1 MQAPVEGL
9 HGRQPLLVLVVRCV
23 AALLGVSLILLAAYY
38 FAGELTHI
46 RAAGLGTFT
55 VRDAAASV
63 GMLALTFAGALL
75 VAFFPVP
82 RRLRLPQRKSHEAPK
97 PVYGFGTILA
107 IGIGSTLGSPLFLLI
122 PLNVVQYE
130 IVSILSLVLATLLS
144 LAMAK
149 IYARNYTILR
159 GNDLAAVGGPAF
171 VRVAVGVRSGR
182 YFVSRLSMAIAN
194 TALAAY
200 CMIVFVLFDLEVL
213 PGLLAD
219 YGIVGAPAF
228 AIVVLIVALFGIWFV
243 MNSILERR
251 FIRTIGKV
259 QIVFTSVLLAI
270 LVGQSYFLGSAGG
283 WTFQGFL
290 AFPAPTDLGWVA
302 AILINTAYLYL
313 LFFGFQE
320 IQSLEQEALPTSR
333 IPVVSWF
340 LKGRKVD
347 KRTYLGIAMIAS
359 VLIAAAV
366 NVFYALA
373 VYASAPSP
381 TALAAAQIPALYVA
395 ESALGRPQEV
405 LTAVAFMIATFT
417 TFVPAFMAASRHIGA
432 LGHDGFLP
440 KGVGRV
446 SWLLVL
452 VSIVFL
458 AVTGEAFLVNITD
471 FMVLVSLGI
480 IALSAIWLRR
490 NRRRV
495 LERRDA
501 VPLAVGVMCYAAAGI
516 LYGVTPSVA
525 VFGSL
530 SVALAFLIY
539 DVMEL
544 GSIGSRLFVAAFC
557 VLSYGLLILY
567 PARFPSPGLLPF
579 APLEEAVRTTTA
591 LRTGLLVA
599 AVGLLVSF
607 LLELLVR
614 QLRRE
619 AQSPAAEATATPQ
632 GDPPVR
638 AGVKSRKVFP
648 ARRE

>member
-1 MQAPVEGL
+1 MEGL
-9 HGRQPLLVLVVRCV
+9 QGRQPLLVWAVRCV

-38 FAGELTHI
+38 VAGELLSL
-46 RAAGLGTFT
+46 RATGLGAFN
-55 VRDAAASV
+55 VRDAAALV
-63 GMLALTFAGALL
+63 GILALAFAGALL
-75 VAFFPVP
+75 IAFFPMP
-82 RRLRLPQRKSHEAPK
+82 RRVHLPQLPPHEAAK

-130 IVSILSLVLATLLS
+130 IVSILSLLLATLIS

-149 IYARNYTILR
+149 IYARNYTVLR
-159 GNDLAAVGGPAF
+159 KNDLAAVGGPAF

-200 CMIVFVLFDLEVL
+200 CMIVFVLFDVEVL
-213 PGLLAD
+213 PDLLGY
-219 YGIVGAPAF
+219 YGIVGVPAL
-228 AIVVLIVALFGIWFV
+228 AVVVLIVALFGIWFV

-259 QIVFTSVLLAI
+259 QIVFTSALLLI
-270 LVGQSYFLGSAGG
+270 LVGQSYLLGSSGG
-283 WTFQGFL
+283 WNFQGFL
-290 AFPAPTDLGWVA
+290 AFPAPTVTSWVA
-302 AILINTAYLYL
+302 AILINTAYLFL

-333 IPVVSWF
+333 LPLVSWF

-347 KRTYLGIAMIAS
+347 KRTYLGVAMIAS

-366 NVFYALA
+366 NIFYGLA
-373 VYASAPSP
+373 VYASSP
-381 TALAAAQIPALYVA
+381 NPASLAASQIPALYVA

-440 KGVGRV
+440 KGVGRA
-446 SWLLVL
+446 SWLLIL

-458 AVTGEAFLVNITD
+458 AVMGEAFLVNITD

-480 IALSAIWLRR
+480 IAFSAIWLRR
-490 NRRRV
+490 NRSRI
-495 LERRDA
+495 LERRDL
-501 VPLAVGVMCYAAAGI
+501 VPLAVGLLCYTAAGI
-516 LYGVTPSVA
+516 LYGITPSVA

-530 SVALAFLIY
+530 SIALAFLIY

-544 GSIGSRLFVAAFC
+544 GSLGSRLFVAVFC

-567 PARFPSPGLLPF
+567 PARFPSPGLLPWG
-579 APLEEAVRTTTA
+579 PLDAAVQTTRA

-607 LLELLVR
+607 LLEILVR

-619 AQSPAAEATATPQ
+619 AQHPPAEEGSDA
-632 GDPPVR
+632 
-638 AGVKSRKVFP
+638 
-648 ARRE
+648 AR